1 MHFSNGIVCCHD
13 TSSDAQM
20 GQINLERIRDAA
32 QNIVEQRLSMYK
44 EPDVE
49 QAKGSVS
56 YELSR
61 KQLCE
66 KFIPH
71 KQDAS
76 LPLKMPA
83 RHVRIGAE
91 VRRQQVLPCDQ
102 LTIQLNRHGQK
113 VW

>member
-1 MHFSNGIVCCHD
+1 
-13 TSSDAQM
+13 M
-20 GQINLERIRDAA
+20 GQVSLERIRDAA

-44 EPDVE
+44 EPNVE

-56 YELSR
+56 YVLPAE
-61 KQLCE
+61 QLYE
-66 KFIPH
+66 MFIPH

-91 VRRQQVLPCDQ
+91 VRR
-102 LTIQLNRHGQK
+102 
-113 VW
+113 